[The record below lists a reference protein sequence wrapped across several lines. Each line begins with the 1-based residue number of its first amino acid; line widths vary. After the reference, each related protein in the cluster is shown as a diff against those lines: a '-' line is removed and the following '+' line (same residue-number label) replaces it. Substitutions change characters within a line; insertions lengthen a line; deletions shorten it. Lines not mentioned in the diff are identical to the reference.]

1 MTDDQGAQ
9 TEAERTLVVAERI
22 DAADG
27 VVALTL
33 RDPSGRALQPWS
45 AGAHVDLI
53 LPNGM
58 TRQYSLCG
66 DPARRDAWR
75 IAVLRESA
83 GRGGS
88 AFVHEHVV
96 KGTRVAAR
104 GPRNHFALE
113 PAARYLFVAG
123 GIGITPILPMVE
135 AAEEAD
141 AGWRLLYGGRTQDSM
156 AFAAQLARFGP
167 KVALRPQDLHGLLDL
182 AGFLGEPHTDADTLV
197 YACGPEPMLQAV
209 QGVMSESWPA
219 GALHIER
226 FAPVD
231 AGEPVRAE
239 GFEVVLARSDLV
251 LRVSPGCSILETIER
266 AGVPIL
272 SSCREGTCGTC
283 ETAVLDGVPDHRDSL
298 LTAVERAVGDTMFV
312 CVSRSLGPR
321 LVLDL

>member
-1 MTDDQGAQ
+1 MTDQDAQ

-33 RDPSGRALQPWS
+33 RDPAGRTLPPWS
-45 AGAHVDLI
+45 AGAHVDLV

-66 DPARRDAWR
+66 EPARRDAWH
-75 IAVLRESA
+75 IAVLREAA

-88 AFVHEHVV
+88 EFVHEHVV
-96 KGTRVAAR
+96 KGTRVTAR
-104 GPRNHFALE
+104 GPRNRFALE

-123 GIGITPILPMVE
+123 GIGITPILPMV
-135 AAEEAD
+135 AAAQT
-141 AGWRLLYGGRTQDSM
+141 AGAHWRLLYGGRAQGSM
-156 AFAAQLARFGP
+156 AFAEQLAQFGP
-167 KVALRPQDLHGLLDL
+167 RVALRPQDRHGLLDL
-182 AGFLGEPHTDADTLV
+182 AGFLGEPDTETLV

-209 QGVMSESWPA
+209 QQVMSESWPA
-219 GALHIER
+219 GALRVER
-226 FAPVD
+226 FTPAD
-231 AGEPVRAE
+231 AGEPART
-239 GFEVVLARSDLV
+239 GDFEVELARSGLV
-251 LRVSPGCSILETIER
+251 LRVGPGCSILETIER

-283 ETAVLDGVPDHRDSL
+283 ETAVLEGEPDHRDSL
-298 LTAVERAVGDTMFV
+298 LTAAERAAGDTMFV

>member
-1 MTDDQGAQ
+1 MTDDQDAQ

-27 VVALTL
+27 VVALAL
-33 RDPSGRALQPWS
+33 RDPASRALPSWS
-45 AGAHVDLI
+45 PGAHIDLV

-66 DPARRDAWR
+66 DPARRDAWH

-88 AFVHEHVV
+88 AFVHDHVA
-96 KGTRVAAR
+96 KGTRVTAR

-123 GIGITPILPMVE
+123 GIGVTPILPMV
-135 AAEEAD
+135 AAAQT
-141 AGWRLLYGGRTQDSM
+141 AGSQWRLLYGGRNQGSM
-156 AFAAQLARFGP
+156 AFAGQLARYGP
-167 KVALRPQDLHGLLDL
+167 RVALRPQDQHGLLDL
-182 AGFLGEPHTDADTLV
+182 AGFLGEPDAETLV
-197 YACGPEPMLQAV
+197 YACGPEPMLRAV
-209 QGVMSESWPA
+209 EGVMSESWPA
-219 GALHIER
+219 HALRVER

-231 AGEPVRAE
+231 AGEPGRA
-239 GFEVVLARSDLV
+239 GDFEVELARSGLV
-251 LRVSPGCSILETIER
+251 LRVDPGCSILETIER

-283 ETAVLDGVPDHRDSL
+283 ETAVLEGAVDHRDSL
-298 LTAVERAVGDTMFV
+298 LTAAERAAGDTMFV

-321 LVLDL
+321 LTLDL